1 MDRAVGE
8 LSVFESTRL
17 GGGQRSLGG
26 GQRSEARQCGVVE
39 RPSIGKPAGT
49 GCLGEVRAEGVILM
63 GDEARH
69 GVLED

>member
-1 MDRAVGE
+1 VDRAVGE
-8 LSVFESTRL
+8 LFVLESTWL
-17 GGGQRSLGG
+17 GEGQRTEGA

-39 RPSIGKPAGT
+39 RPGNGKIAGT
-49 GCLGEVRAEGVILM
+49 GGLGEVRAEGVILM